1 MFTQLKKRTAF
12 LDGDRMT
19 LVLSEPVARWWLL
32 HWEIFKSETRNQ
44 GVTNLQEERRLQGA
58 ETSGETLFTSAL
70 ALKPKGR
77 LLLIYWAIDSKKRK
91 KKKKYAVVCTALCSE
106 LYKKERPNV
115 VGLYTPSEDT
125 APEEQ
130 PWKAFYFF
138 LSCHLTITV
147 LSCQG

>member
-1 MFTQLKKRTAF
+1 MFTQLKKRTAS
-12 LDGDRMT
+12 LDGNRMILIT
-19 LVLSEPVARWWLL
+19 SEPVRRWWLL

-44 GVTNLQEERRLQGA
+44 GVTNLQEERRLREA
-58 ETSGETLFTSAL
+58 ETSGEILFTSAL
-70 ALKPKGR
+70 VLKPKGR
-77 LLLIYWAIDSKKRK
+77 LLLIYWAIDSKKK
-91 KKKKYAVVCTALCSE
+91 KKKDAVACTALCSE

-115 VGLYTPSEDT
+115 VGLYMPSEDT

>member
-1 MFTQLKKRTAF
+1 MFTQLKKRTAS
-12 LDGDRMT
+12 LDGNRMILIT
-19 LVLSEPVARWWLL
+19 SEPVRRWWLL

-44 GVTNLQEERRLQGA
+44 GVTNLQEERRLQEA
-58 ETSGETLFTSAL
+58 ETSGEILFTSAL
-70 ALKPKGR
+70 VLKPKGR
-77 LLLIYWAIDSKKRK
+77 LLLIYWAIDSKKK
-91 KKKKYAVVCTALCSE
+91 KKKDAVACTALCSE

-115 VGLYTPSEDT
+115 VGLYMPSEDT